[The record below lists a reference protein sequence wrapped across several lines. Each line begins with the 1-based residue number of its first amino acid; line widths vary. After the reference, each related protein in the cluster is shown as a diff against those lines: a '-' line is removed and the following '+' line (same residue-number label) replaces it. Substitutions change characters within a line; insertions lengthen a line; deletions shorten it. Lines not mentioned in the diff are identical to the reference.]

1 MVELY
6 KKILEKVI
14 KSFLFILATLIVI
27 YMARDLIEVFKIIM
41 TAQIK
46 GSLVEISDF
55 ILAFFMLFEFIVM
68 IIKYIEDTHNIPIKY
83 LVIISITAILRQLLV
98 VHDNGLQ
105 TLFLTLSILILVVVL
120 SVIELIKEKEINRGK
135 YKKEKK

>member
-120 SVIELIKEKEINRGK
+120 FVIELIKEKEINRGK

>member
-1 MVELY
+1 MVETY
-6 KKILEKVI
+6 KKVLEKII
-14 KSFLFILATLIVI
+14 KSFLFILGILIVI
-27 YMARDLIEVFKIIM
+27 YMARDLIEVFKVIM
-41 TAQIK
+41 TAQMK
-46 GSLVEISDF
+46 GSLVGISDF

-105 TLFLTLSILILVVVL
+105 TLLLTLSILILVVVL
-120 SVIELIKEKEINRGK
+120 FVIELIKEKELKRGK
-135 YKKEKK
+135 TTK

>member
-1 MVELY
+1 MVETY
-6 KKILEKVI
+6 KNVLEKII
-14 KSFLFILATLIVI
+14 KSFLFILGILIVI
-27 YMARDLIEVFKIIM
+27 YMARDLIEVFKVIM
-41 TAQIK
+41 TAQMK
-46 GSLVEISDF
+46 GSLVGISDF

-105 TLFLTLSILILVVVL
+105 TLLLTLSILILVVVL
-120 SVIELIKEKEINRGK
+120 FVIELIKEKEVKRGK
-135 YKKEKK
+135 TPK

>member
-1 MVELY
+1 MLFL
-6 KKILEKVI
+6 KKCFPE
-14 KSFLFILATLIVI
+14 IVI
-27 YMARDLIEVFKIIM
+27 YMARDLIEVFKVIM
-41 TAQIK
+41 IAQMK
-46 GSLVEISDF
+46 GSLVGISDF

-105 TLFLTLSILILVVVL
+105 TLLLTLSILILVVVL
-120 SVIELIKEKEINRGK
+120 FVIELIKEKELKRGK
-135 YKKEKK
+135 TPK

>member
-1 MVELY
+1 MVETY
-6 KKILEKVI
+6 KKVLEKII
-14 KSFLFILATLIVI
+14 KSFLFILGILIVI
-27 YMARDLIEVFKIIM
+27 YMARDLIEVFEVIM
-41 TAQIK
+41 TAQMK
-46 GSLVEISDF
+46 GSLVGISDF

-105 TLFLTLSILILVVVL
+105 TLLLTLSILILVVVL
-120 SVIELIKEKEINRGK
+120 FVIELIKEKELKRGK
-135 YKKEKK
+135 TPK

>member
-120 SVIELIKEKEINRGK
+120 SVIELIKEKEIKRGK